1 VKIFRWLRNN
11 ILHLSW
17 QHLSASILVGSTLG
31 FFSYIFYLQTSVFS
45 RRYLLLGIAIAITGS
60 IAAYFLLKRN
70 PFAFK
75 NDYFISWRAFLLHC
89 LLFFLALP
97 FYFFLP
103 PYPKLPFF
111 QHESTLVIT
120 VETGTTSV
128 AWSQLRRIYLN
139 SGVEKLG
146 FRGFQ
151 ISGPWVSHGD
161 DFVLPPES
169 AGQIIWNGRVGR
181 RASLAIPIP
190 SSDLR
195 ITTDWDGEI
204 RQVSTDK
211 SPYVQNKN
219 FIPPFWYAVLIYALV
234 GIPLFFIFMMM
245 DSFPL
250 VQRVA
255 LSALILGLGLIQ
267 ANLQL
272 EMLGAEFYKPVQEA
286 IETVQ
291 LPRHMAVLNGN
302 APNPW
307 QYRVFS
313 EWILEAFI
321 YISSRFLKLDNAV
334 YISLLGLRV
343 FQNFILLTL
352 AYMYFVKLGITKTVC
367 AYGVFLLAGGMM
379 HVFYQSDLSFNTYF
393 DVMFFLLASILILSE
408 KYVWLLVL
416 MVFAALN
423 RETSVMIP
431 VFLIAWSWLGQSRD
445 RAKALISGLIGL
457 LIWGLVFAALRLYYP
472 NAPMFKLGD
481 ELLPGWELFRYNLS
495 VPKMPILLFQT
506 LGFLPLVGVI
516 VYRRWHLFLRICFL
530 LLVPAWI
537 LVHAFSSVWAETR
550 LFLVLLAVVFVPAV
564 LPLIDGRLQEIRQ
577 GVLWPLSKN
586 TQSLLGSQIRKHV

>member
-1 VKIFRWLRNN
+1 MKNFQSLRNQFP
-11 ILHLSW
+11 HLSW
-17 QHLSASILVGSTLG
+17 QHLTASILVGSTLG

-45 RRYLLLGIAIAITGS
+45 LRYLLLGIAVAIAGS
-60 IAAYFLLKRN
+60 LAAYFLLKRH

-75 NDYFISWRAFLLHC
+75 NDYFISWRAFLLQC
-89 LLFFLALP
+89 LLVFLALP
-97 FYFFLP
+97 SYFFLP
-103 PYPKLPFF
+103 PYPELPFF

-120 VETGTTSV
+120 LKTGTTPV
-128 AWSQLRRIYLN
+128 AWSQFRRIYLN

-146 FRGFQ
+146 FRAFQ
-151 ISGPWVSHGD
+151 ISGPWTSHGD
-161 DFVLPPES
+161 DFVLQPETAS
-169 AGQIIWNGRVGR
+169 QIIWNGRVGR

-190 SSDLR
+190 SSGVR

-219 FIPPFWYAVLIYALV
+219 FIPPLWYAVLIYALV

-245 DSFPL
+245 DGFPL
-250 VQRVA
+250 IRRIA
-255 LSALILGLGLIQ
+255 LPALILSLGLIQ
-267 ANLQL
+267 SNLQFQ
-272 EMLGAEFYKPVQEA
+272 MLGTEFYKPVQEA

-291 LPRHMAVLNGN
+291 LPRHTAVLNGI

-307 QYRVFS
+307 QYRIFS

-321 YISSRFLKLDNAV
+321 YISSSLLKLDNAV
-334 YISLLGLRV
+334 YISLLSLRV
-343 FQNFILLTL
+343 LQNFILLTL
-352 AYMYFVKLGITKTVC
+352 AYMYFVRLGITKTVS
-367 AYGVFLLAGGMM
+367 AYGVFLLAGAMM

-393 DVMFFLLASILILSE
+393 DVIFFLLAGILILSG
-408 KYVWLLVL
+408 KYVWVPVL

-431 VFLIAWSWLGQSRD
+431 VLLITWSWLGELRARD
-445 RAKALISGLIGL
+445 KALLSGLIGL
-457 LIWGLVFAALRLYYP
+457 LVWGLVFAALHLYYP
-472 NAPMFKLGD
+472 DAPMFRLGD
-481 ELLPGWELFRYNLS
+481 ELLPGWKLFRYNLS
-495 VPKMPILLFQT
+495 VTKMPILLFQT

-516 VYRRWHLFLRICFL
+516 AYRRWHLFVRICFL

-564 LPLIDGRLQEIRQ
+564 LPLMDGQLQEIRQ
-577 GVLWPLSKN
+577 GALWPVSKN
-586 TQSLLGSQIRKHV
+586 TQSLLGSQIEKRV